1 MYYGKFCVPDSL
13 QPGNGIP
20 EAKAFSPGRAEEV
33 RIEESMRLKSN
44 RGFSLLE
51 LMITVSIILIMGGIT
66 FITMQPIIQKNHVNT
81 AYETTLEVIRT
92 YRNMAIT
99 KSNRYII
106 TFAPGTTTPPAVP
119 STITVQFWGTG
130 VPVAPAPVTIATY
143 QLPPDIQFGVLGG
156 FPTSAATVPDGFGA
170 GATAIDF
177 DQNMGLGSQNY
188 IMFMPDGSS
197 QDTLGNWNSGVLYLT
212 RASDLYSSR
221 SITVFGPTGRVRG
234 YRLNTVSGVSTWVQ
248 Q

>member
-1 MYYGKFCVPDSL
+1 
-13 QPGNGIP
+13 
-20 EAKAFSPGRAEEV
+20 
-33 RIEESMRLKSN
+33 MRQKPN

-51 LMITVSIILIMGGIT
+51 LMITVSIILIMGGVT
-66 FITMQPIIQKNHVNT
+66 FLTMQPILQKNHVNS
-81 AYETTLEVIRT
+81 AYDTTLEVIRT
-92 YRNMAIT
+92 YRNQAIT
-99 KSNRYII
+99 KSNRYIVI
-106 TFAPGTTTPPAVP
+106 FAPSGAGVPA
-119 STITVQFWGTG
+119 TITVQFWGTG

-143 QLPPDIQFGVLGG
+143 QLPADINFGVLGG

-221 SITVFGPTGRVRG
+221 SITVFGPTGRIRG
-234 YRLNTVSGVSTWVQ
+234 YRLNNVAGVSTWVQ

>member
-1 MYYGKFCVPDSL
+1 M
-13 QPGNGIP
+13 
-20 EAKAFSPGRAEEV
+20 
-33 RIEESMRLKSN
+33 
-44 RGFSLLE
+44 LE
-51 LMITVSIILIMGGIT
+51 LMITVSIILIMAGVT
-66 FITMQPIIQKNHVNT
+66 LMTMQPMIQKNHVNS
-81 AYETTLEVIRT
+81 AYDTTLEVIRT

-106 TFAPGTTTPPAVP
+106 TFAPGTVGPPATAATL
-119 STITVQFWGTG
+119 TIQYWGTG

-143 QLPPDIQFGVLGG
+143 KLPTDIQFGVIAG

-170 GATAIDF
+170 GATALDF
-177 DQNMGLGSQNY
+177 DQGMGLGSQNY

-221 SITVFGPTGRVRG
+221 AITVFGPTGRVRG
-234 YRLNTVSGVSTWVQ
+234 YRLNNVSGTNTWVQ

>member
-1 MYYGKFCVPDSL
+1 
-13 QPGNGIP
+13 
-20 EAKAFSPGRAEEV
+20 
-33 RIEESMRLKSN
+33 MRQKPN
-44 RGFSLLE
+44 RGYSLLE
-51 LMITVSIILIMGGIT
+51 LMLTVSIGLVMVGVT
-66 FITMQPIIQKNHVNT
+66 FITMQPILQKSHVNSAYDT
-81 AYETTLEVIRT
+81 ALEVIRT
-92 YRNMAIT
+92 YRNQAIT
-99 KSNRYII
+99 KSNRYIL
-106 TFAPGTTTPPAVP
+106 TFAPGVAGTPA
-119 STITVQFWGTG
+119 TITVQFWGTG

-143 QLPPDIQFGVLGG
+143 QLPTDINFGVLGG
-156 FPTSAATVPDGFGA
+156 FPTSATTVPDGFGG

-212 RASDLYSSR
+212 RGTDLYSSR

-234 YRLNTVSGVSTWVQ
+234 WTLNNVAGVATWVQ

>member
-1 MYYGKFCVPDSL
+1 MYCGKFCVLDSL
-13 QPGNGIP
+13 QPGNGIL
-20 EAKAFSPGRAEEV
+20 EAKAFSPRRVEEV
-33 RIEESMRLKSN
+33 RIEESMRPKSN

-51 LMITVSIILIMGGIT
+51 LMITVSIILIMGGVT
-66 FITMQPIIQKNHVNT
+66 FVTLQPILQKNHVNT

-92 YRNMAIT
+92 YRNQAIT
-99 KSNRYII
+99 KSNRYIV
-106 TFAPGTTTPPAVP
+106 TFAPGAAGPPATP
-119 STITVQFWGTG
+119 ATITVQFWGTG

-143 QLPPDIQFGVLGG
+143 QLPLDVNFGVLPG
-156 FPTSAATVPDGFGA
+156 FPTSAATVPDNFGA
-170 GATAIDF
+170 GATALDF
-177 DQNMGLGSQNY
+177 DQGMGLGSQHY

-234 YRLNTVSGVSTWVQ
+234 YRMNNVAGVNTWVQ

>member
-1 MYYGKFCVPDSL
+1 
-13 QPGNGIP
+13 
-20 EAKAFSPGRAEEV
+20 
-33 RIEESMRLKSN
+33 MRQNSS

-66 FITMQPIIQKNHVNT
+66 FISLQPLMKQNDVHN
-81 AYETTLEVIRT
+81 AFDTTLEVIRN

-99 KSNRYII
+99 KSSRYII
-106 TFAPGTTTPPAVP
+106 TFAPGTVGPPA
-119 STITVQFWGTG
+119 TAATLTVQYWGTG

-143 QLPPDIQFGVLGG
+143 QLPTDIQFGVIAG
-156 FPTSAATVPDGFGA
+156 FPTSATTVPDGFGA
-170 GATAIDF
+170 GATALDF
-177 DQNMGLGSQNY
+177 DQGMGLGSQNY

-221 SITVFGPTGRVRG
+221 AITVFGPTGRVRG
-234 YRLNTVSGVSTWVQ
+234 YRLNNVSGTNTWVQ

>member
-1 MYYGKFCVPDSL
+1 LKQL
-13 QPGNGIP
+13 
-20 EAKAFSPGRAEEV
+20 
-33 RIEESMRLKSN
+33 RIEEFMRQKLN

-51 LMITVSIILIMGGIT
+51 LMITVSIILIMGGVT
-66 FITMQPIIQKNHVNT
+66 FLTMQPILQKNHVNT

-92 YRNMAIT
+92 YRNQAIT
-99 KSNRYII
+99 KSNRYILI
-106 TFAPGTTTPPAVP
+106 FAPGTTVP
-119 STITVQFWGTG
+119 SVPATITVQFWGTG

-143 QLPPDIQFGVLGG
+143 QLPPDINFGVLGG

-170 GATAIDF
+170 GATALDF
-177 DQNMGLGSQNY
+177 DQGMGLGSQNY

-197 QDTLGNWNSGVLYLT
+197 QDTLGNWNSGVLYMT

-221 SITVFGPTGRVRG
+221 SITVFGPTGRIRG
-234 YRLNTVSGVSTWVQ
+234 YRLNNVAGVSTWVQ

>member
-1 MYYGKFCVPDSL
+1 
-13 QPGNGIP
+13 
-20 EAKAFSPGRAEEV
+20 
-33 RIEESMRLKSN
+33 MRQNSS
-44 RGFSLLE
+44 RGFSMLE
-51 LMITVSIILIMGGIT
+51 LMITVSIILIMAGVT
-66 FITMQPIIQKNHVNT
+66 LMTMQPMIQKNHVNS
-81 AYETTLEVIRT
+81 AYDTTLEVIRT

-106 TFAPGTTTPPAVP
+106 TFAPGTVGPPA
-119 STITVQFWGTG
+119 TAATLTVQFWGTG

-143 QLPPDIQFGVLGG
+143 QLPTDIQFGVIAG

-170 GATAIDF
+170 GATALDF
-177 DQNMGLGSQNY
+177 DQGMGLGSQNY

-221 SITVFGPTGRVRG
+221 AITVFGPTGRVRG
-234 YRLNTVSGVSTWVQ
+234 YRLNNVSGTNTWVQ

>member
-1 MYYGKFCVPDSL
+1 VE
-13 QPGNGIP
+13 
-20 EAKAFSPGRAEEV
+20 EA
-33 RIEESMRLKSN
+33 RIEEVLRTEEFMKQKPN

-51 LMITVSIILIMGGIT
+51 LMITVSIILIMGGVT
-66 FITMQPIIQKNHVNT
+66 FLTMQPILQKNHVNS
-81 AYETTLEVIRT
+81 AYDTTLEVIRT

-99 KSNRYII
+99 KSNRYIL
-106 TFAPGTTTPPAVP
+106 TFAPGTTTPPGTP

-143 QLPPDIQFGVLGG
+143 QLPADIQFGVLAG

-197 QDTLGNWNSGVLYLT
+197 QDTLGNWNSGVLYMT

-221 SITVFGPTGRVRG
+221 SVTVFGPTGRVRG
-234 YRLNTVSGVSTWVQ
+234 YRLNNVAGVNTWVQ